1 MNKEKGNMKKVGGI
15 CVYGYVCRQFGEC
28 KQWTSL
34 SSLSK
39 ALSKGLKMGLGGGN
53 NRRFGIPH

>member
-1 MNKEKGNMKKVGGI
+1 MNKQKGDDEKVGAI
-15 CVYGYVCRQFGEC
+15 SLYVYECSQFGDC

-39 ALSKGLKMGLGGGN
+39 ALSKGLKMGVGVGN
-53 NRRFGIPH
+53 NRRFGI